1 MFSNAILK
9 ARTNL
14 KVLIVDDDFLMG
26 EFLGLQIEALG
37 CRATVVES
45 GAEALGILKQGEVHL
60 LVSDWQMPGMDG
72 MELVAEARRLT
83 SSDSHLHI
91 AMMTARGE
99 EKVMRA
105 AMGAGVD
112 DFLFKPVQSVEL
124 ELVVASAARNRLLH
138 HRLKRRNAQLAMEH
152 RRATEALERVRA
164 DLKAATALHERLL
177 PDFDRS
183 GVLRLAHLYRPAAM
197 LGGDSIGA
205 APLRGEGL
213 LFFLIDVRGH
223 GVPAALDSFHLH
235 HRIKQLRPKSAPDL
249 GRAMATI
256 NREICDR
263 ADDSYATIAC
273 GLIFPEKEEGW
284 IVCAGHPP
292 PLLMDGAAVTQISGG
307 RAMPVGWFD
316 DAAYTPVR
324 FPFPPGA
331 RLVLYSDGIT
341 ETMNASGDQFGD
353 ERLEQ
358 TLAASAGQPLRQFAK
373 ALTENL
379 QAHLPSQAYED
390 DISML
395 AIEHACLENQS

>member
-1 MFSNAILK
+1 
-9 ARTNL
+9 
-14 KVLIVDDDFLMG
+14 
-26 EFLGLQIEALG
+26 
-37 CRATVVES
+37 
-45 GAEALGILKQGEVHL
+45 
-60 LVSDWQMPGMDG
+60 
-72 MELVAEARRLT
+72 
-83 SSDSHLHI
+83 
-91 AMMTARGE
+91 
-99 EKVMRA
+99 
-105 AMGAGVD
+105 GVD
-112 DFLFKPVQSVEL
+112 DFLYKPLQSVEL
-124 ELVVASAARNRLLH
+124 ELVIASAARNRLLH
-138 HRLKRRNAQLAMEH
+138 HRLKRRNAQLVLEH

-183 GVLRLAHLYRPAAM
+183 GVLRLSHLYRPAAI

-235 HRIKQLRPKSAPDL
+235 HRIKQLRPKSALEL
-249 GRAMATI
+249 GQAMTTI

-273 GLIFPEKEEGW
+273 GLIYPEKEEGW

-292 PLLMDGAAVTQISGG
+292 PMLAEGDAVTQISGG

-316 DAAYTPVR
+316 NAAYTPER

-341 ETMNASGDQFGD
+341 ETTNASGEQFGD
-353 ERLEQ
+353 KRLEE
-358 TLAASAGQPLRQFAK
+358 TLAASAGKPLRQFANT
-373 ALTENL
+373 LTENL
-379 QAHLPSQAYED
+379 RAHLPSRVYED

-395 AIEHACLENQS
+395 AIEHTSLEVQS

>member
-1 MFSNAILK
+1 MFSSTISAS
-9 ARTNL
+9 RTNL
-14 KVLIVDDDFLMG
+14 KVLVVDDDCLMG
-26 EFLGLQIEALG
+26 EYLSLQIEALG
-37 CRATVVES
+37 CHPTAVES
-45 GAEALGILKQGEVHL
+45 GEEALEILKSEDIHL
-60 LVSDWQMPGMDG
+60 LISDWQMPGMDG
-72 MELVAEARRLT
+72 MELVSEVRRLI
-83 SSDSHLHI
+83 SADAYLHI

-105 AMGAGVD
+105 AMEAGVD
-112 DFLFKPVQSVEL
+112 DFLYKPLQSVEV

-138 HRLKRRNAQLAMEH
+138 HRLKRRNTQLVLEH
-152 RRATEALERVRA
+152 RRASEALERVSA

-177 PDFDRS
+177 PDFDQI
-183 GVLRLAHLYRPAAM
+183 GVLKLAHLYRPAAI

-235 HRIKQLRPKSAPDL
+235 HRIKQLRPTSAPDL
-249 GRAMATI
+249 GFAMATI

-273 GLIFPEKEEGW
+273 GLIFPEKNEGW

-292 PLLMDGAAVTQISGG
+292 PLLMIDGTVTQIAGG

-316 DAAYTPVR
+316 NAAYTPES

-341 ETMNASGDQFGD
+341 EAMDASGKQFG
-353 ERLEQ
+353 EELLE
-358 TLAASAGQPLRQFAK
+358 K
-373 ALTENL
+373 VLTENRGHPPRRL
-379 QAHLPSQAYED
+379 AAALSQSLKTHRPDQAYDD

-395 AIEHACLENQS
+395 AIEHGSLET